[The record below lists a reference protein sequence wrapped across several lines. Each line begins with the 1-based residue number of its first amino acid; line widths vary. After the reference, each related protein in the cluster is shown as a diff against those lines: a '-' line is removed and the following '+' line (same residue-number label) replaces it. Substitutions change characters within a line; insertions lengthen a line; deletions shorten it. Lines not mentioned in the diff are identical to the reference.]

1 MNMIIKAIISLA
13 LGAILSIIV
22 VWLIAWNV
30 KKLIIFKK
38 NQPLSGLIGRLAVTA
53 VLIIF
58 ILKYLK
64 PNIFLFFLGFFISYF
79 LTVWIISIK
88 FF

>member
-1 MNMIIKAIISLA
+1 MIIKAIINLA
-13 LGAILSIIV
+13 LGASLSIIV
-22 VWLIAWNV
+22 GWLIAWNV

-38 NQPLSGLIGRLAVTA
+38 NQPLFGLIGRLAVTA

-64 PNIFLFFLGFFISYF
+64 PDTLLFFLGFFITYF
-79 LTVWIISIK
+79 LTVWVISIK
-88 FF
+88 LF

>member
-53 VLIIF
+53 VFIIF

>member
-1 MNMIIKAIISLA
+1 MIIKAIISLA
-13 LGAILSIIV
+13 LGASLSIIV

-53 VLIIF
+53 VFIIF

>member
-13 LGAILSIIV
+13 LGASLSIIV

-53 VLIIF
+53 VFIIF